1 MNRTEKIAAFLL
13 EMDRVLRQ
21 SDGPPDGAQ
30 ADVLG
35 GPTAKFP
42 GVAFDYLDELE
53 SLPENPGPLP
63 TDQLLVEV
71 GHAFRGVQRP
81 ESKHCVFNLNVLPA
95 VEASA
100 AACLATVHNVNG
112 LMDAFGG
119 EMLLVEQKIA
129 RTLGRWA
136 GWPQAMGISTT
147 GGKATMEYAFR
158 TALSRAAPRSQ
169 REGLTGRHV
178 VLCNENAHYSVEH
191 VAALVGIGSANC
203 VRVPSRTDGTMSRG
217 AILDALHRSVDAGST
232 VVAVAAAGGTT
243 IDFTCDDLHTVADAV
258 DEFVD
263 VRRPDVRP
271 YLHCDAVIG
280 WAYLATSV
288 PDVSTRPA
296 DAFRQRATTIR
307 RRLKGLAR
315 FDSFGADFHKTGLCP
330 YASSFFV
337 AQDHRFM
344 DDLGTGDYHY
354 DIGDFTFGQL
364 RTYRYTSENTR
375 SAAGT
380 LSAWVSLLSLGK
392 QGLMDY
398 MESLHAHRA
407 AGERAIEEHGRFR
420 LLNQHSLGWEIVFDE
435 PGLRRDAGV
444 TLIDFAEHCWDRV
457 LSGGRLPLISVVPE
471 YVHAGRARPALLIYP
486 MKPLTVTEWDRTIH
500 LVSDELDR
508 FLAAGPADRQSVTWE
523 KPIR

>member
-1 MNRTEKIAAFLL
+1 VNRTEEIAALLL
-13 EMDRVLRQ
+13 EMDRVLRR
-21 SDGPPDGAQ
+21 SDAPPEGAQ
-30 ADVLG
+30 TDDLG

-53 SLPENPGPLP
+53 RLPEDPGPLP
-63 TDQLLVEV
+63 ADQLLVEI

-81 ESKHCVFNLNVLPA
+81 ESKHLVFNLNIPPT
-95 VEASA
+95 VEATA
-100 AACLATVHNVNG
+100 AACLATVYNVNS

-119 EMLLVEQKIA
+119 EMLLVEQKVA

-203 VRVPSRTDGTMSRG
+203 VRVPTQADGTMSHG
-217 AILDALHRSVDAGST
+217 AILDALHRAVDGGST

-263 VRRPDVRP
+263 VRRPSVRP

-288 PDVSTRPA
+288 PDLSTRPA
-296 DAFRQRATTIR
+296 DAFQQRATTIR
-307 RRLKGLAR
+307 RRLEGLPR

-337 AQDHRFM
+337 AQDRRFM
-344 DDLGTGDYHY
+344 DDLGTGDYRY
-354 DIGDFTFGQL
+354 DTDDFTFGQL
-364 RTYRYTSENTR
+364 RTYRYTAENTR

-380 LSAWVSLLSLGK
+380 LSAWVNLLCLGK
-392 QGLMDY
+392 QGLMDNL
-398 MESLHAHRA
+398 ESLHAQRA
-407 AGERAIEEHGRFR
+407 AGELAIEKHGRFR
-420 LLNQHSLGWEIVFDE
+420 LLNQHSLGWEIVFDD
-435 PGLRRDAGV
+435 PVLRTDVGA
-444 TLIDFAEHCWDRV
+444 TLIDFVERCWERV
-457 LSGGRLPLISVVPE
+457 LSGARLPLMSIVPE
-471 YVHAGRARPALLIYP
+471 YARGGRAGPALLIYP
-486 MKPLTVTEWDRTIH
+486 TKPLIATEWDRMIE
-500 LVSDELDR
+500 LVSDELDQ
-508 FLAAGPADRQSVTWE
+508 FLATGPAGRPSVTWE